1 MSDYSRDKIKKIV
14 RRYWLIT
21 FKEVISILAGASF
34 ASEGR
39 YEYKNKHKL
48 YLRKNKN
55 NIGLETSRIYHFT
68 SSASFER
75 GWVMFAFGV
84 VACKFCHFRSRRN

>member
-39 YEYKNKHKL
+39 YE
-48 YLRKNKN
+48 R
-55 NIGLETSRIYHFT
+55 
-68 SSASFER
+68 
-75 GWVMFAFGV
+75 V
-84 VACKFCHFRSRRN
+84 RNL